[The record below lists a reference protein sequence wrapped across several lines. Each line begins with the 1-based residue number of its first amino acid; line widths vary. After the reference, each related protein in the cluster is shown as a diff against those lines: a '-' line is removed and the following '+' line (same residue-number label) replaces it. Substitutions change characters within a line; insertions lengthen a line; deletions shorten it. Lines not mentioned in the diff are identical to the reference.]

1 MYAHRKYASFNW
13 NTSSPSTSPIKYST
27 AFSVSTPTTDLNLLL
42 WKLNAAIAANPITAI
57 IIAVVLLVV
66 ALVALERKF
75 GLVTKSVEM
84 LGQIFE
90 ILSNKV
96 DKVLDSIKG
105 VTSAAAELGDA
116 LTFGPISGVMNLL
129 GGR

>member
-1 MYAHRKYASFNW
+1 M
-13 NTSSPSTSPIKYST
+13 
-27 AFSVSTPTTDLNLLL
+27 
-42 WKLNAAIAANPITAI
+42 KLNAAIAANPITAI